1 MRSIPFK
8 EDPQFREQIDLD
20 NQTFIL
26 IFKWNAL
33 NEYWTMDILNGNLV
47 PIVFGIKIVTQFN
60 LTEQIVQ
67 TGMPL
72 GDILCQNIV
81 GTFERIMRDSM
92 TTTNELIYY
101 DVAV

>member
-1 MRSIPFK
+1 MRFIPFI

-33 NEYWTMDILNGNLV
+33 NEYWTMDILNGNLI
-47 PIVFGIKIVTQFN
+47 PIVYGIKIVTQFN

-81 GTFERIMRDSM
+81 GGFETIVRDSM
-92 TTTNELIYY
+92 TTTNQLVYY